1 MKKIRFTM
9 VLMILVFAFTGLAY
23 AQDLAH
29 IEALLER
36 VEQRSTLADTDFSAL
51 VNMIVEDPEKGIEK
65 IVIRQFSR
73 NNGEKFLL
81 LIQEPVANKGQGH
94 LRDGDSL
101 WMYDPSSRKFAH
113 TSLKETFQDSDARNS
128 DFVGEGYA
136 SSYEIEGYEEGKLGN
151 FPVYVVGLAAKSDNA
166 SVPFSKLWITKDTE
180 LVLKVEEYSL
190 NRRLMRTNL
199 YPKYAK
205 VGDNLVPVQM
215 IFIDELV
222 VGQKTQMSLSEI
234 STNEIPDHVF
244 TKAYVERVNR

>member
-1 MKKIRFTM
+1 
-9 VLMILVFAFTGLAY
+9 MILILAWSVVGY
-23 AQDLAH
+23 AQDFAH
-29 IEALLER
+29 IEALLDR
-36 VEQRSTLADTDFSAL
+36 IEQRSSFENTDFSAL

-65 IVIRQFSR
+65 IVVRQFSR

-113 TSLKETFQDSDARNS
+113 TSLKENFQDSDARNS
-128 DFVGEGYA
+128 DFVVESYA
-136 SSYEIEGYEEGKLGN
+136 TSYEIEGYEEGKLGN
-151 FPVYVVGLAAKSDNA
+151 FAVYIVSLAAQSDNA
-166 SVPFSKLWITKDTE
+166 SVPYSKIWITKDTE

-205 VGDNLVPVQM
+205 VGDNLIPVQM

-222 VGQKTQMSLSEI
+222 AGQKTQMSLSEV
-234 STNEIPDHVF
+234 STNDIPDHVF

>member
-1 MKKIRFTM
+1 MRKFSFSITLL
-9 VLMILVFAFTGLAY
+9 VLILAWASLVS
-23 AQDLAH
+23 AQGFPE
-29 IEALLER
+29 ISALLER
-36 VEQRSTLADTDFSAL
+36 IEQKSNFDNTDFSAL
-51 VNMIVEDPEKGIEK
+51 VNMIVEDPDKGIEK
-65 IVIRQFSR
+65 IVVRQFSR

-81 LIQEPVANKGQGH
+81 LIQEPTANKGQGH

-128 DFVGEGYA
+128 DFVVESY
-136 SSYEIEGYEEGKLGN
+136 STSYEIEGYEEGKLGN
-151 FPVYVVGLAAKSDNA
+151 FAVYIVSLAAKSDSA
-166 SVPFSKLWITKDTE
+166 SVPYSKLWITKDTE

-190 NRRLMRTNL
+190 NKRLMRTNL

-205 VGDNLVPVQM
+205 VGDNLIPVQM

-222 VGQKTQMSLSEI
+222 QGQKTQMNLSEL

>member
-1 MKKIRFTM
+1 MKRIQFVTALM
-9 VLMILVFAFTGLAY
+9 VFILAWSAVSH
-23 AQDLAH
+23 AQDFAH

-36 VEQRSTLADTDFSAL
+36 IEQKSSFENTDFSAL

-81 LIQEPVANKGQGH
+81 LIQEPVANKGQGY

-113 TSLKETFQDSDARNS
+113 TSLKENFQDSDARNS
-128 DFVGEGYA
+128 DFVVESYA
-136 SSYEIEGYEEGKLGN
+136 TSYEIEGYEEGKLGN
-151 FPVYVVGLAAKSDNA
+151 FAVYVVSLAAQSDNA
-166 SVPFSKLWITKDTE
+166 SVPYSKVWITKDTE

-205 VGDNLVPVQM
+205 VGDVLIPVQM

-222 VGQKTQMSLSEI
+222 EGQKTQMSLSEL